1 MIPNQVL
8 SLGFCDYLAQVN
20 FYPVL
25 MVIVCI
31 AILGATCIYLGC
43 SFPTSSYN
51 TAFIFFL

>member
-20 FYPVL
+20 FYPIL